1 MESTIGT
8 TVERKITI
16 KNTRFGSISK
26 FIFKDVFDPALLIS
40 SASGTVIQNNP
51 DIFETELT
59 SLDFMNIGNGDGFFD
74 FNEELVI
81 TEKFLLSDVYCQ
93 KNLFNPKS
101 VLNGVAF
108 QNSVL
113 LHW

>member
-59 SLDFMNIGNGDGFFD
+59 SLDFMNIGNGDGFLILMKSWSSPKNF
-74 FNEELVI
+74 
-81 TEKFLLSDVYCQ
+81 YCRMFIVRKIYSIRNQ
-93 KNLFNPKS
+93 C
-101 VLNGVAF
+101 
-108 QNSVL
+108 
-113 LHW
+113 